1 MQKISKHRKT
11 WTKPSSNRNTIKRN
25 PSPKKGVVKLFFSS
39 IQERIAGMM
48 PSKLQ
53 ESAKQKPTQKSSAQ
67 YKIFEPKKED
77 LFKEKVKQ
85 TIKIPK
91 ISSQKK
97 QFSFGVKPS
106 QYFKNINQLSPRTVF
121 LNIKFTISKWRI
133 AERINQ
139 FIFGSIFLFT
149 AIFIV
154 YLSLFDTL
162 FLVKSY
168 SISFDYSEKNQ
179 QYSYLDTVATKNL
192 IENIKKQRFLGLVP
206 SNQLWFLNSQNLTN
220 VAQKSNPSVTNVSVE
235 RRIWPNNAN
244 LKITTEP
251 ILLTLGITLGNN
263 TTNSEYWRIARDG
276 EIMTSDDSGIREKLV
291 VVEKSVQ
298 FNKSD
303 KNLRDI
309 SFNSNAEQMDR
320 FWFTLWLWDG
330 LKEQNIPVVK
340 TSYPSLFD
348 NDVNIQLANGTILQF
363 TNHTSSAEGQKLRI
377 EQFFSNPTYRVQLDE
392 GKFGYID
399 FRIPK
404 RIFICNRGE
413 LCEKQGM

>member
-11 WTKPSSNRNTIKRN
+11 WSNPSNRKTIKRN
-25 PSPKKGVVKLFFSS
+25 PSPKKGVVTLFFSS
-39 IQERIAGMM
+39 IQERIAGIM
-48 PSKLQ
+48 PSKKQ
-53 ESAKQKPTQKSSAQ
+53 ETPKQKSTTKTTAQ
-67 YKIFEPKKED
+67 YKIFEPKKQD
-77 LFKEKVKQ
+77 LLKEKVKQ

-91 ISSQKK
+91 ISRPKK
-97 QFSFGVKPS
+97 HFSFGVKPS
-106 QYFKNINQLSPRTVF
+106 QYFKNINQFSPRTVF
-121 LNIKFTISKWRI
+121 LNVKYTISKWRI
-133 AERINQ
+133 TERLNQ
-139 FIFGSIFLFT
+139 FIFGSIFVFT
-149 AIFIV
+149 ALFIV

-168 SISFDYSEKNQ
+168 SISFDYNEKNQ
-179 QYSYLDTVATKNL
+179 QYSYLDTVATKDL
-192 IENIKKQRFLGLVP
+192 INTIKKQRFLGLVP

-235 RRIWPNNAN
+235 RRIWPNNAQ

-263 TTNSEYWRIARDG
+263 TANSEYWRIARDG

-309 SFNSNAEQMDR
+309 SFTNNSEQLDR
-320 FWFTLWLWDG
+320 FWFTMWLWDT
-330 LKEQNIPVVK
+330 LKEQNIPVLK

-348 NDVNIQLANGTILQF
+348 NDVNVHLANGTILQF
-363 TNHTSSAEGQKLRI
+363 TNQTSSKEGQKLRI
-377 EQFFSNPTYRVQLDE
+377 EQFFSNPKYRVQLDE
-392 GKFGYID
+392 GKYGYVD

-413 LCEKQGM
+413 LCEKQST

>member
-11 WTKPSSNRNTIKRN
+11 WSKPVSNRKTIKRN
-25 PSPKKGVVKLFFSS
+25 PSPKKGVVNLFFST
-39 IQERIAGMM
+39 IHERISGIL
-48 PSKLQ
+48 PSKDKKQLTQ
-53 ESAKQKPTQKSSAQ
+53 KPIPKTSAK

-77 LFKEKVKQ
+77 LLKEKVKQ
-85 TIKIPK
+85 TIKFPK
-91 ISSQKK
+91 ISSTKK

-106 QYFKNINQLSPRTVF
+106 QYFKNINQISPRTIF
-121 LNIKFTISKWRI
+121 LNLKYTLSKWRVL
-133 AERINQ
+133 ERMNQ
-139 FIFGSIFLFT
+139 FIFGSIFVFT
-149 AIFIV
+149 ALFIV

-168 SISFDYSEKNQ
+168 SISFDYNEKNQ
-179 QYSYLDTVATKNL
+179 QYSYLDAVATKEL
-192 IENIKKQRFLGLVP
+192 VDSIKKQRFLGLVP

-220 VAQKSNPSVTNVSVE
+220 VAQKFNQSVTNVSVE

-263 TTNSEYWRIARDG
+263 TTNSEYWRVARDG

-309 SFNSNAEQMDR
+309 SFNNNSEQMDR
-320 FWFTLWLWDG
+320 FWFTMWLWDE
-330 LKEQNIPVVK
+330 LKTQNIPVLK

-348 NDVNIQLANGTILQF
+348 NDVNVYLMNGTILQF
-363 TNHTSSAEGQKLRI
+363 TNQTTSKEGQKLRI
-377 EQFFSNPTYRVQLDE
+377 EQFFSNPAFREQLDT
-392 GKFGYID
+392 GNFGYVD

-413 LCEKQGM
+413 LCEKQGI

>member
-11 WTKPSSNRNTIKRN
+11 WSKPSSNRKPIKRN
-25 PSPKKGVVKLFFSS
+25 PSPKKGVVKLFFST
-39 IQERIAGMM
+39 IQERISGIL
-48 PSKLQ
+48 PNKNK
-53 ESAKQKPTQKSSAQ
+53 EKITQKPIPKTSAQ

-77 LFKEKVKQ
+77 LLKEKVKQ
-85 TIKIPK
+85 TITFPK
-91 ISSQKK
+91 ISTAKK
-97 QFSFGVKPS
+97 QFSFGVKPG
-106 QYFKNINQLSPRTVF
+106 QYFKKINQFSPRTIF
-121 LNIKFTISKWRI
+121 LNTKYTISKWRVL
-133 AERINQ
+133 ERMNQ
-139 FIFGSIFLFT
+139 FIFGSILVFT
-149 AIFIV
+149 ALFIV

-179 QYSYLDTVATKNL
+179 QYSYLDTVSTKGL
-192 IENIKKQRFLGLVP
+192 INNIKKQRFLGLVP

-220 VAQKSNPSVTNVSVE
+220 VAQKSNPSVTSVSVE
-235 RRIWPNNAN
+235 RRIWPNNAQ

-263 TTNSEYWRIARDG
+263 TTNSEYWRIAKDG

-309 SFNSNAEQMDR
+309 SFNNNSEQMDR
-320 FWFTLWLWDG
+320 FWFTMWLWDE
-330 LKEQNIPVVK
+330 LKTQNIPVLK

-348 NDVNIQLANGTILQF
+348 NDVNVQLVNGTILQF
-363 TNHTSSAEGQKLRI
+363 TNQTTSKEGQKLRI
-377 EQFFSNPTYRVQLDE
+377 EQFFSNPAYRSELND
-392 GKFGYID
+392 GKFGYVD
-399 FRIPK
+399 FRIQK
-404 RIFICNRGE
+404 RIFVCTRGE
-413 LCEKQGM
+413 LCEKQGI